1 MSFLEKEESNPS
13 NFWDWVVGI
22 GLVLAVGGFTV
33 FYQYQVRSSHRRFQ
47 EADALFQSRNFKAA
61 EIMYE
66 DLKSAQYLT
75 TADDST
81 IYARLDTVET
91 AREMLAARVS
101 RSKAKLAAG
110 ETAAGLQAIS
120 DLAFPELL
128 SEEDKTWVDSVK
140 SAVGTSAAIPATK
153 P

>member
-47 EADALFQSRNFKAA
+47 EADALFQARNFKAA
-61 EIMYE
+61 ESMYE

-75 TADDST
+75 TANDST

-91 AREMLAARVS
+91 AREQQVSLVAQARTQ
-101 RSKAKLAAG
+101 AAAG
-110 ETAAGLQAIS
+110 ELPAVRQTLAGI
-120 DLAFPELL
+120 DHPELL
-128 SEEDKTWVDSVK
+128 PDEDKAWMDSIK
-140 SAVGTSAAIPATK
+140 SASATAAK